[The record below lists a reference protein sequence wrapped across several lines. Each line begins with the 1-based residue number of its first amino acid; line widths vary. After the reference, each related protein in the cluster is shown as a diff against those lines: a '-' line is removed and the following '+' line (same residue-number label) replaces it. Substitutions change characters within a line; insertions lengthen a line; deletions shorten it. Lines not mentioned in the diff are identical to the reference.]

1 MMEDTISAI
10 ATALGEGAIG
20 IVRISGPNSLA
31 LAEQMFFT
39 KDSRTLSAYEPR
51 RMVYGHVEDDNGNTV
66 DEVLCVFMPGPHSY
80 TGEDVV
86 EIQCHGGIQSLKT
99 ILGLTF
105 AKGARPAEPGEFT
118 KRAFLNGRMDLAQ
131 AEAVMD
137 IINARSNE
145 ALKLAIRQQKG
156 QLSTE
161 IRHIREALKDVVVH
175 LEAVIDYPEED
186 IEDVTFDEVKNS
198 IITGLASVNN
208 LLSRAHTGKIMRE
221 GLLTAIVGR
230 PNVGKSSLLNCLLRE
245 ERAIVSEIP
254 GTTRDVIQEQML
266 IEGIPLV
273 LADTAGIRKTD
284 DFVESIGVEKTKEI
298 LAASELAV
306 VVLDGSEPLK
316 IEDKEILSSIEAREH
331 VIIVNKVDLPCL
343 LDLEAL
349 KAKFGA
355 ENVLTLSV
363 KSTKGVDA
371 FVQWL
376 KNFVY
381 GAGGTVEKGVFVQS
395 VRHEKLLRTTKES
408 LNDALAAAEKHIP
421 YDCIVIDLRNAITQ
435 LGAITGETV
444 QDEIINEIF
453 ARFCLGK

>member
-1 MMEDTISAI
+1 MEDTISAI
-10 ATALGEGAIG
+10 ATALGEGAVG

-31 LAEQMFFT
+31 MAEQMFFT
-39 KDSRTLSAYEPR
+39 KDGNTLSMYESR
-51 RMVYGHVEDDNGNTV
+51 RMVYGHVEDETGNTV
-66 DEVLCVFMPGPHSY
+66 DEALCVFMPGPHSY

-161 IRHIREALKDVVVH
+161 IKQIRDALKDVVVH

-186 IEDVTFDEVKNS
+186 IEDVTFDEVKNC

-254 GTTRDVIQEQML
+254 GTTRDIIQEQML

-306 VVLDGSEPLK
+306 VVLDGSEPLR
-316 IEDKEILSSIEAREH
+316 IEDKEILSSIEGREH
-331 VIIVNKVDLPCL
+331 VVIVNKVDLPCL

-349 KAKFGA
+349 KAKFGPR
-355 ENVLTLSV
+355 NVLTLSV

-381 GAGGTVEKGVFVQS
+381 GAGGTVEKGAFVQN
-395 VRHEKLLRTTKES
+395 VRHEKLLSTTRES
-408 LNDALAAAEKHIP
+408 LNDALIAAEKHIP
-421 YDCIVIDLRNAITQ
+421 YDCIVIDLRNAIDQ

>member
-1 MMEDTISAI
+1 MDDTISAI

-31 LAEQMFFT
+31 MAEKMFFT
-39 KDSRTLSAYEPR
+39 KDGRTLSAYESR
-51 RMVYGHVEDDNGNTV
+51 RMVYGHVEDNTGNTV
-66 DEVLCVFMPGPHSY
+66 DEALCVFMPGPHSY

-161 IRHIREALKDVVVH
+161 IRHIRDALKDVVVH

-186 IEDVTFDEVKNS
+186 IEDVTFDEVKDCIVN
-198 IITGLASVNN
+198 GLASVNN

-273 LADTAGIRKTD
+273 LADTAGIRQTN

-298 LAASELAV
+298 LAASELAI
-306 VVLDGSEPLK
+306 VVLDGSEPLR

-331 VIIVNKVDLPCL
+331 VIIVNKIDLPCL

-355 ENVLTLSV
+355 QNVLTLSV

-381 GAGGTVEKGVFVQS
+381 GAGGTVEKGVFVQN
-395 VRHEKLLRTTKES
+395 VRHEKLLSATKES
-408 LNDALAAAEKHIP
+408 LNDALVAAEKHIP
-421 YDCIVIDLRNAITQ
+421 YDCIVIDLRNAINQ

>member
-1 MMEDTISAI
+1 MDDTISAI

-31 LAEQMFFT
+31 MAEKMFFT
-39 KDSRTLSAYEPR
+39 KDGRTLSAYESR
-51 RMVYGHVEDDNGNTV
+51 RMVYGHVEDNTGNTV
-66 DEVLCVFMPGPHSY
+66 DEALCVFMPGPHSY

-137 IINARSNE
+137 IINARSKE

-161 IRHIREALKDVVVH
+161 IRHIRDALKDVVVH

-186 IEDVTFDEVKNS
+186 IEDVTFDEVKDCIVN
-198 IITGLASVNN
+198 GLASVNN

-273 LADTAGIRKTD
+273 LADTAGIRQTN

-306 VVLDGSEPLK
+306 VVLDGSEPLR

-331 VIIVNKVDLPCL
+331 VIIVNKIDLPCL

-355 ENVLTLSV
+355 QNVLTLSV

-381 GAGGTVEKGVFVQS
+381 GAGGTVEKGVFVQN
-395 VRHEKLLRTTKES
+395 VRHEKLLSATKES
-408 LNDALAAAEKHIP
+408 LNDALVAAEKHIP
-421 YDCIVIDLRNAITQ
+421 YDCIVIDLRNAINQ

>member
-1 MMEDTISAI
+1 MEDTISAI
-10 ATALGEGAIG
+10 ATALGEGAVG
-20 IVRISGPNSLA
+20 IVRISGPNSLV

-39 KDSRTLSAYEPR
+39 KDGNTLSMYESR
-51 RMVYGHVEDDNGNTV
+51 RMVYGHVEDETGNTV
-66 DEVLCVFMPGPHSY
+66 DEALCVFMPGPHSY

-137 IINARSNE
+137 IINARSKE

-161 IRHIREALKDVVVH
+161 IRHIRDALKDVVVH

-186 IEDVTFDEVKNS
+186 IEDVTFDEVKNC

-254 GTTRDVIQEQML
+254 GTTRDIIQEQML

-306 VVLDGSEPLK
+306 VVLDGSEPLR
-316 IEDKEILSSIEAREH
+316 IEDKEILSSIEGREH

-349 KAKFGA
+349 KAKFGPR
-355 ENVLTLSV
+355 NVLTLSV

-381 GAGGTVEKGVFVQS
+381 GAGGTVEKGAFVQN
-395 VRHEKLLRTTKES
+395 VRHEKLLSTTRES
-408 LNDALAAAEKHIP
+408 LNDALIAAEKHIP
-421 YDCIVIDLRNAITQ
+421 YDCIVIDLRNAIDQ

>member
-1 MMEDTISAI
+1 MDDTISAI

-31 LAEQMFFT
+31 MAEKMFFT
-39 KDSRTLSAYEPR
+39 KDGRTLSAYESR
-51 RMVYGHVEDDNGNTV
+51 RMVYGHVEDNTGNTV
-66 DEVLCVFMPGPHSY
+66 DEALCVFMPGPHSY

-161 IRHIREALKDVVVH
+161 IRHIRDALKDVVVH

-186 IEDVTFDEVKNS
+186 IEDVTFDEVKDCIVN
-198 IITGLASVNN
+198 GLASVNN

-273 LADTAGIRKTD
+273 LADTAGIRQTN

-306 VVLDGSEPLK
+306 VVLDGSEPLR

-331 VIIVNKVDLPCL
+331 VIIVNKIDLPCL

-355 ENVLTLSV
+355 QNVLTLSV

-381 GAGGTVEKGVFVQS
+381 GAGGTVEKGVFVQN
-395 VRHEKLLRTTKES
+395 VRHEKLLSATKES
-408 LNDALAAAEKHIP
+408 LNDALVAAEKHIP
-421 YDCIVIDLRNAITQ
+421 YDCIVIDLRNAINQ

>member
-1 MMEDTISAI
+1 MDDTISAI

-31 LAEQMFFT
+31 MAEKMFFT
-39 KDSRTLSAYEPR
+39 KDGRTLSAYGSR
-51 RMVYGHVEDDNGNTV
+51 RMVYGHVEDNTGNTV
-66 DEVLCVFMPGPHSY
+66 DEALCVFMPGPHSY

-161 IRHIREALKDVVVH
+161 IRHIRDALKDVVVH

-186 IEDVTFDEVKNS
+186 IEDVTFDEVKDCIVN
-198 IITGLASVNN
+198 GLASVNN

-273 LADTAGIRKTD
+273 LADTAGIRQTN

-306 VVLDGSEPLK
+306 VVLDGSEPLR

-331 VIIVNKVDLPCL
+331 VIIVNKIDLPCL

-355 ENVLTLSV
+355 QNVLTLSV

-381 GAGGTVEKGVFVQS
+381 GAGGTVEKGVFVQN
-395 VRHEKLLRTTKES
+395 VRHEKLLSATKES
-408 LNDALAAAEKHIP
+408 LNDALVAAEKHIP
-421 YDCIVIDLRNAITQ
+421 YDCIVIDLRNAINQ

>member
-1 MMEDTISAI
+1 MEDTISAI
-10 ATALGEGAIG
+10 ATALGEGAVG
-20 IVRISGPNSLA
+20 IVRISGPNSLV

-39 KDSRTLSAYEPR
+39 KDGNTLSMYESR
-51 RMVYGHVEDDNGNTV
+51 RMVYGHVEDETGNTV
-66 DEVLCVFMPGPHSY
+66 DEALCVFMPGPHSY

-137 IINARSNE
+137 IINARSKE

-161 IRHIREALKDVVVH
+161 IRHIRDALKDVVVH

-186 IEDVTFDEVKNS
+186 IEDVTFDEVKNC

-254 GTTRDVIQEQML
+254 GTTRDIIQEQML

-298 LAASELAV
+298 LASSELAV
-306 VVLDGSEPLK
+306 VVLDGSEPLR
-316 IEDKEILSSIEAREH
+316 IEDKEILSSIEGREH
-331 VIIVNKVDLPCL
+331 VVIVNKVDLPCL

-349 KAKFGA
+349 KAKFGPR
-355 ENVLTLSV
+355 NVLTLSV

-381 GAGGTVEKGVFVQS
+381 GAGGTVEKGAFVQN
-395 VRHEKLLRTTKES
+395 VRHEKLLSTTRES
-408 LNDALAAAEKHIP
+408 LNDALIAAEKHIP
-421 YDCIVIDLRNAITQ
+421 YDCIVIDLRNAIDQ

>member
-1 MMEDTISAI
+1 MEDTISAI
-10 ATALGEGAIG
+10 ATALGEGAVG
-20 IVRISGPNSLA
+20 IVRISGPNSLV

-39 KDSRTLSAYEPR
+39 KDGNTLSMYESR
-51 RMVYGHVEDDNGNTV
+51 RMVYGHVEDETGNTV
-66 DEVLCVFMPGPHSY
+66 DEALCVFMPGPHSY

-86 EIQCHGGIQSLKT
+86 EIQCHGGIQSLKN

-137 IINARSNE
+137 IINARSKE

-161 IRHIREALKDVVVH
+161 IRHIRDALKDVVVH

-186 IEDVTFDEVKNS
+186 IEDVTFDEVKNC

-254 GTTRDVIQEQML
+254 GTTRDIIQEQML

-306 VVLDGSEPLK
+306 VVLDGSEPLR
-316 IEDKEILSSIEAREH
+316 IEDKEILSSIEGREH
-331 VIIVNKVDLPCL
+331 VVIVNKVDLPCL

-349 KAKFGA
+349 KAKFGPR
-355 ENVLTLSV
+355 NVLTLSV

-381 GAGGTVEKGVFVQS
+381 GAGGTVEKGAFVQN
-395 VRHEKLLRTTKES
+395 VRHEKLLSTTRES
-408 LNDALAAAEKHIP
+408 LNDALIAAEKHIP
-421 YDCIVIDLRNAITQ
+421 YDCIVIDLRNAIDQ

>member
-1 MMEDTISAI
+1 MEDTISAI
-10 ATALGEGAIG
+10 ATALGEGAVG
-20 IVRISGPNSLA
+20 IVRISGPNSLV

-39 KDSRTLSAYEPR
+39 KDGNTLSMYESR
-51 RMVYGHVEDDNGNTV
+51 RMVYGHVEDETGNTV
-66 DEVLCVFMPGPHSY
+66 DEALCVFMPGPHSY

-137 IINARSNE
+137 IINARSKE

-161 IRHIREALKDVVVH
+161 IRHIRDALKDVVVH

-186 IEDVTFDEVKNS
+186 IEDVTFDEVRNC

-306 VVLDGSEPLK
+306 VVLDGSEPLR
-316 IEDKEILSSIEAREH
+316 IEDKEILSSIEGREH

-349 KAKFGA
+349 KAKFGPQ
-355 ENVLTLSV
+355 NVLTLSV

-381 GAGGTVEKGVFVQS
+381 GAGGTVEKGVFVQN
-395 VRHEKLLRTTKES
+395 VRHEKLLSTTKES
-408 LNDALAAAEKHIP
+408 LKDALMAAEKHIP
-421 YDCIVIDLRNAITQ
+421 YDCIVIDLRNAINQ

>member
-1 MMEDTISAI
+1 MEDTISAI

-31 LAEQMFFT
+31 LTEQMFFA
-39 KDSRTLSAYEPR
+39 KDGSTLSSYTSR
-51 RMVYGHVEDDNGNTV
+51 RMVYGHVEDETGNTV

-105 AKGARPAEPGEFT
+105 TKGARPAEPGEFT

-137 IINARSNE
+137 IINARSEE
-145 ALKLAIRQQKG
+145 ALKLALRQQKG
-156 QLSTE
+156 QLSAE
-161 IRHIREALKDVVVH
+161 IRSIRSAVKDVVIH

-186 IEDVTFDEVKNS
+186 IEDVTFDEVKNC
-198 IITGLASVNN
+198 IIDGLASVNN

-273 LADTAGIRKTD
+273 LADTAGIRKTN

-306 VVLDGSEPLK
+306 VVLDGSEPLR
-316 IEDKEILSSIEAREH
+316 IEDEEILSSIEGREH

-349 KAKFGA
+349 KAKFGPQ
-355 ENVLTLSV
+355 NVLTLSV

-381 GAGGTVEKGVFVQS
+381 GSGGTVEKGVFVQT
-395 VRHEKLLRTTKES
+395 VRHEKLLSTTKES
-408 LNDALAAAEKHIP
+408 LNDALIAAEKHIP
-421 YDCIVIDLRNAITQ
+421 YDCIVIDLRNAINQ

>member
-1 MMEDTISAI
+1 MEDTISAI
-10 ATALGEGAIG
+10 ATALGEGAVG

-31 LAEQMFFT
+31 MAEQMFFT
-39 KDSRTLSAYEPR
+39 KDGNTLSMYESR
-51 RMVYGHVEDDNGNTV
+51 RMVYGHVEDETGNTV
-66 DEVLCVFMPGPHSY
+66 DEALCVFMPGPHSY

-161 IRHIREALKDVVVH
+161 IKQIRDALKDVVVH

-186 IEDVTFDEVKNS
+186 IEDVTFDEVKNC

-254 GTTRDVIQEQML
+254 GTTRDIIQEQML

-306 VVLDGSEPLK
+306 VVLDGSEPLR
-316 IEDKEILSSIEAREH
+316 IEDKEILSSIEGREH

-349 KAKFGA
+349 KAKFGPR
-355 ENVLTLSV
+355 NVLTLSV

-381 GAGGTVEKGVFVQS
+381 GAGGTVEKGAFVQN
-395 VRHEKLLRTTKES
+395 VRHEKLLITTRES
-408 LNDALAAAEKHIP
+408 LNDALIAAEKHIP
-421 YDCIVIDLRNAITQ
+421 YDCIVIDLRNAIDQ

>member
-1 MMEDTISAI
+1 MEDTISAI
-10 ATALGEGAIG
+10 ATALGEGAVG
-20 IVRISGPNSLA
+20 IVRISGPNSLV

-39 KDSRTLSAYEPR
+39 KDGNTLSMYESR
-51 RMVYGHVEDDNGNTV
+51 RMVYGHVEDETGNTV
-66 DEVLCVFMPGPHSY
+66 DEALCVFMPGPHSY

-137 IINARSNE
+137 IINARSKE

-161 IRHIREALKDVVVH
+161 IRHIRDALKDVVVH

-186 IEDVTFDEVKNS
+186 IEDVTFDEVKDCIVN
-198 IITGLASVNN
+198 GLASVNN

-273 LADTAGIRKTD
+273 LADTAGIRQTN

-306 VVLDGSEPLK
+306 VVLDGSEPLR

-331 VIIVNKVDLPCL
+331 VIIVNKIDLPCL

-355 ENVLTLSV
+355 QNVLTLSV

-381 GAGGTVEKGVFVQS
+381 GAGGTVEKGVFVQN
-395 VRHEKLLRTTKES
+395 VRHEKLLSATKES
-408 LNDALAAAEKHIP
+408 LNDALVAAEKHIP
-421 YDCIVIDLRNAITQ
+421 YDCIVIDLRNAINQ

>member
-1 MMEDTISAI
+1 MEDTISAI
-10 ATALGEGAIG
+10 ATALGEGAVG
-20 IVRISGPNSLA
+20 IVRISGPNSLV

-39 KDSRTLSAYEPR
+39 KDGNTLSMYESR
-51 RMVYGHVEDDNGNTV
+51 RMVYGHVEDETGNTV
-66 DEVLCVFMPGPHSY
+66 DEALCVFMPGPHSY

-86 EIQCHGGIQSLKT
+86 EIQCHGGIQSLKN

-137 IINARSNE
+137 IINARSKE

-161 IRHIREALKDVVVH
+161 IRHIRDALKDVVVH

-186 IEDVTFDEVKNS
+186 IEDVTFDEVKNC

-254 GTTRDVIQEQML
+254 GTTRDIIQEQML

-306 VVLDGSEPLK
+306 VVLDGSEPLR
-316 IEDKEILSSIEAREH
+316 IEDKEILSSIEGREH
-331 VIIVNKVDLPCL
+331 VVIVNKVDLPCL

-349 KAKFGA
+349 KAKFGPR
-355 ENVLTLSV
+355 NVLTLSV

-381 GAGGTVEKGVFVQS
+381 GAGGTVEKGAFVQN
-395 VRHEKLLRTTKES
+395 VRHEKLLSTTRES
-408 LNDALAAAEKHIP
+408 LNDALIAAEKHIP
-421 YDCIVIDLRNAITQ
+421 YDCIVIDLRNAINQ

>member
-1 MMEDTISAI
+1 MEDTISAI
-10 ATALGEGAIG
+10 ATALGEGAVG
-20 IVRISGPNSLA
+20 IVRISGPNSLV

-39 KDSRTLSAYEPR
+39 KDGNTLSMYESR
-51 RMVYGHVEDDNGNTV
+51 RMVYGHVEDETGNTV
-66 DEVLCVFMPGPHSY
+66 DEALCVFMPGPHSY

-137 IINARSNE
+137 IINARSKE

-161 IRHIREALKDVVVH
+161 IRHIRDALKDVVVH

-186 IEDVTFDEVKNS
+186 IEDVTFDEVKNC

-254 GTTRDVIQEQML
+254 GTTRDIIQEQML

-306 VVLDGSEPLK
+306 VVLDGSEPLR
-316 IEDKEILSSIEAREH
+316 IEDKEILSSIEGREH
-331 VIIVNKVDLPCL
+331 VVIVNKVDLPCL

-349 KAKFGA
+349 KAKFGPR
-355 ENVLTLSV
+355 NVLTLSV

-381 GAGGTVEKGVFVQS
+381 GAGGTVEKGAFVQN
-395 VRHEKLLRTTKES
+395 VRHEKLLSTTRES
-408 LNDALAAAEKHIP
+408 LNDALIAAEKHIP
-421 YDCIVIDLRNAITQ
+421 YDCIVIDLRNAIDQ

>member
-1 MMEDTISAI
+1 MDDTISAI

-31 LAEQMFFT
+31 MAEKMFFT
-39 KDSRTLSAYEPR
+39 KDGRTLSAYESR
-51 RMVYGHVEDDNGNTV
+51 RMVYGHVEDNTGNTV
-66 DEVLCVFMPGPHSY
+66 DEALCVFMPGPHSY

-161 IRHIREALKDVVVH
+161 IRHIRDALKDVVVH

-186 IEDVTFDEVKNS
+186 IEDVTFDEVKDCIVN
-198 IITGLASVNN
+198 GLASVNN

-273 LADTAGIRKTD
+273 LADTAGIRQTN

-306 VVLDGSEPLK
+306 VVLDGSEPLR

-331 VIIVNKVDLPCL
+331 VIIVNKIDLPCL

-355 ENVLTLSV
+355 QNVLTLSV
-363 KSTKGVDA
+363 KSTKGVDD

-381 GAGGTVEKGVFVQS
+381 GAGGTVEKGVFVQN
-395 VRHEKLLRTTKES
+395 VRHEKLLSATKES
-408 LNDALAAAEKHIP
+408 LNDALVAAEKHIP
-421 YDCIVIDLRNAITQ
+421 YDCIVIDLRNAINQ

>member
-1 MMEDTISAI
+1 MDDTISAI

-31 LAEQMFFT
+31 MAEKMFFT
-39 KDSRTLSAYEPR
+39 KDGRTLSAYESR
-51 RMVYGHVEDDNGNTV
+51 RMVYGHVEDNTGNTV
-66 DEVLCVFMPGPHSY
+66 DEALCVFMPGPHSY

-161 IRHIREALKDVVVH
+161 IRHIRDALKDVVVH

-186 IEDVTFDEVKNS
+186 IEDVTFDEVKNC

-254 GTTRDVIQEQML
+254 GTTRDIIQEQML

-306 VVLDGSEPLK
+306 VVLDGSEPLR
-316 IEDKEILSSIEAREH
+316 IEDKEILSSIEGREH

-349 KAKFGA
+349 KAKFGPR
-355 ENVLTLSV
+355 NVLTLSV

-381 GAGGTVEKGVFVQS
+381 GAGGTVEKGAFVQN
-395 VRHEKLLRTTKES
+395 VRHEKLLSTTRES
-408 LNDALAAAEKHIP
+408 LNDALIAAEKHIP
-421 YDCIVIDLRNAITQ
+421 YDCIVIDLRNAIDQ

>member
-10 ATALGEGAIG
+10 ATALGEGAVG
-20 IVRISGPNSLA
+20 IVRISGPTSLA
-31 LAEQMFFT
+31 IAEKIFFT
-39 KDSRTLSAYEPR
+39 KARLLLSAYEPR
-51 RMVYGHVEDDNGNTV
+51 HMVYGHVEDDDANIV
-66 DEVLCVFMPGPHSY
+66 DEALGVFMPGPHSY

-99 ILGLTF
+99 ILRLTF

-137 IINARSNE
+137 IINARSEE
-145 ALKLAIRQQKG
+145 ALKIAIRQQKG
-156 QLSTE
+156 QLSEE
-161 IRHIREALKDVVVH
+161 IRHIRRELKDVVVH

-186 IEDVTFDEVKNS
+186 IEEVTFNEVKNC
-198 IITGLASVNN
+198 ILTGLLAVNN
-208 LLSRAHTGKIMRE
+208 LLSKAHTGKIMRE

-230 PNVGKSSLLNCLLRE
+230 PNVGKSSLLNCLLKE
-245 ERAIVSEIP
+245 ERAIVSAMP
-254 GTTRDVIQEQML
+254 GTTRDIIQEQML
-266 IEGIPLV
+266 IEGIPLL

-284 DFVESIGVEKTKEI
+284 DFVESMGVEKTKEI

-306 VVLDGSEPLK
+306 VVLDGSEPLR
-316 IEDKEILSSIEAREH
+316 IEDKEILSSIEAQEH
-331 VIIVNKVDLPCL
+331 VIIVNKGDLPCL
-343 LDLEAL
+343 VDLRAL
-349 KAKFGA
+349 EAKFGA
-355 ENVLTLSV
+355 QNVLTLSV
-363 KSTKGVDA
+363 KSTQGVDA

-376 KNFVY
+376 KKFVY
-381 GAGGTVEKGVFVQS
+381 GAGGTIEKGTFVQS
-395 VRHEKLLRTTKES
+395 ARHEKLLLTTKES
-408 LNDALAAAEKHIP
+408 LQDALAAAEKHIP
-421 YDCIVIDLRNAITQ
+421 YDCIVIDLRNAINQ

>member
-1 MMEDTISAI
+1 MEDTISAI
-10 ATALGEGAIG
+10 ATALGEGAVG

-31 LAEQMFFT
+31 MAEQMFFT
-39 KDSRTLSAYEPR
+39 KDGNTLSMYESR
-51 RMVYGHVEDDNGNTV
+51 RMVYGHVEDETGNTV
-66 DEVLCVFMPGPHSY
+66 DEALCVFMPGPHSY

-161 IRHIREALKDVVVH
+161 IKQIRDALKDVVVH

-186 IEDVTFDEVKNS
+186 IEDVTFDEVKNC

-254 GTTRDVIQEQML
+254 GTTRDIIQEQML

-306 VVLDGSEPLK
+306 VVLDGSEPLR
-316 IEDKEILSSIEAREH
+316 IEDKEILSSIEGREH
-331 VIIVNKVDLPCL
+331 VIIVNKGDLPCL

-349 KAKFGA
+349 KAKFGPR
-355 ENVLTLSV
+355 NVLTLSV

-381 GAGGTVEKGVFVQS
+381 GAGGTVEKGAFVQN
-395 VRHEKLLRTTKES
+395 VRHEKLLSTTRES
-408 LNDALAAAEKHIP
+408 LNDALIAAEKHIP
-421 YDCIVIDLRNAITQ
+421 YDCIVIDLRNAIDQ